1 MAVSYPKEL
10 SKCSNEEIYLAL
22 LEHVKKL
29 AAQKAGKDTT
39 EKEKK
44 KLYYISAEF
53 LIGKLLSNNLI
64 NLGIYEEVRKE
75 LEDAGKSLSEIEEL
89 EPEPSLSNGGLG

>member
-29 AAQKAGKDTT
+29 AEQKAVQDTAK
-39 EKEKK
+39 KE
-44 KLYYISAEF
+44 
-53 LIGKLLSNNLI
+53 
-64 NLGIYEEVRKE
+64 RKNYT
-75 LEDAGKSLSEIEEL
+75 IFQ
-89 EPEPSLSNGGLG
+89 PSF

>member
-1 MAVSYPKEL
+1 MQMAVSYPKEL

-44 KLYYISAEF
+44 KLSA
-53 LIGKLLSNNLI
+53 
-64 NLGIYEEVRKE
+64 
-75 LEDAGKSLSEIEEL
+75 
-89 EPEPSLSNGGLG
+89 PSGWYRRLNVFGCAFFTCCQTAPIPALP

>member
-22 LEHVKKL
+22 LEHVKKP
-29 AAQKAGKDTT
+29 AAQKAGKDTA

-44 KLYYISAEF
+44 KLYYIQNRGVRINFFSGSF
-53 LIGKLLSNNLI
+53 LGNFDFHRSI
-64 NLGIYEEVRKE
+64 NWYGIR
-75 LEDAGKSLSEIEEL
+75 L
-89 EPEPSLSNGGLG
+89 

>member
-29 AAQKAGKDTT
+29 AEQKAGKDTT

-44 KLYYISAEF
+44 LS
-53 LIGKLLSNNLI
+53 LIHI
-64 NLGIYEEVRKE
+64 
-75 LEDAGKSLSEIEEL
+75 
-89 EPEPSLSNGGLG
+89 

>member
-29 AAQKAGKDTT
+29 AEQKAVQD
-39 EKEKK
+39 
-44 KLYYISAEF
+44 LSLIHIS
-53 LIGKLLSNNLI
+53 
-64 NLGIYEEVRKE
+64 
-75 LEDAGKSLSEIEEL
+75 
-89 EPEPSLSNGGLG
+89 EPTRP

>member
-29 AAQKAGKDTT
+29 PEQKAVKDTA
-39 EKEKK
+39 KNEKK
-44 KLYYISAEF
+44 KVY
-53 LIGKLLSNNLI
+53 
-64 NLGIYEEVRKE
+64 
-75 LEDAGKSLSEIEEL
+75 
-89 EPEPSLSNGGLG
+89 

>member
-29 AAQKAGKDTT
+29 AAQKAGKDTA

-64 NLGIYEEVRKE
+64 NLRVFMRKS
-75 LEDAGKSLSEIEEL
+75 DRNSRGRRKIPVQRSR
-89 EPEPSLSNGGLG
+89 N

>member
-29 AAQKAGKDTT
+29 AAQKAGKDTA

-44 KLYYISAEF
+44 KLDHIRRVSDWK
-53 LIGKLLSNNLI
+53 KLHLTI
-64 NLGIYEEVRKE
+64 
-75 LEDAGKSLSEIEEL
+75 
-89 EPEPSLSNGGLG
+89 